1 MSLPQIAGHELQD
14 LIGGGSVGAVYRA
27 AGPGGSPCAVK
38 VFSSM
43 SINRKGL
50 NMTLQALQSMP
61 AHRGLTKVKG
71 FDMERSPY
79 YMVMPLVG
87 LMTKDAQGRK
97 IWQCPTLDSM
107 CGRVPPELAWRYI
120 YEIADAL
127 AWAHKHGVAH
137 GNLKCSNILV
147 TDDADSATR
156 VSDLGQGYVGG
167 VHHMELRDH
176 FMYLCPDQAM
186 QPEGFFAGMGPGW
199 DVYSFGVVAYRLLT
213 GQFPRG
219 AQTWAQES
227 AMKQQRMAQGLS
239 YEVNSVALLRSI
251 QAQTAITWPSPAQT
265 PWEERRRQ
273 IIERALDFNAGTRWR
288 DLREVGHEFESLEA
302 DFLLAESREQ
312 TVQERQKQAKKIT
325 MLHTLWGSLAIALG
339 LAIAYGAVTQIS
351 LNGARETITSNLA
364 DAKREIDTRDIKIST
379 LTTQVSEVT
388 AAKKAS
394 DHNLQRAQ
402 YMVDQLVTQLLQLPT
417 GNNLEVAF
425 SKQQLSDA
433 AAYIHLQLPELEK
446 SDALAPERARAY
458 GNLGMIALKQRSSAE
473 AVKFL
478 DKARTELHALLTRDP
493 QSPHAN
499 LYHQWLGR
507 FSLLLANMRAAR
519 GDSETAMVLLKEA
532 TANLDPGLQSNPKDR
547 NARFEAAQAWFEYGS
562 RCRAEGNAQESDA
575 ALQRV
580 IAALDEQVIGGPLM
594 PEENFLLAR
603 GDLER
608 GLALRDASKLDEA
621 AAMLISSVE
630 KMAAMVAGSAPRNQ
644 DQAIILAS
652 AYTELAEIL
661 GKHFSSKEA
670 TDAHFE
676 AIKVLLELLRLE
688 PDWREAKYLL
698 ARNYGEVATL
708 DRNVGTSTEAMRK
721 KQDAI
726 ELINEV
732 VSDDTENRQYLFLQA
747 KLRGELAELMSDAS
761 KPKEALP
768 IITQA
773 VESLQALLQQL
784 PDNKMSATRKEWEI
798 ELAILQGVHG
808 QVSEAAKQREGARKS
823 FVSAQ
828 KLWLKL
834 AEIDK
839 DNDTVKSGLEWVK
852 NRLQKL
858 K

>member
-27 AGPGGSPCAVK
+27 SGPGAKPCAVK

-50 NMTLQALQSMP
+50 NVTLQTLQSMP
-61 AHRGLTKVKG
+61 AHQGLMRVQG

-127 AWAHKHGVAH
+127 GWAHKHGVAH

-156 VSDLGQGYVGG
+156 VCDLGQGYVGG

-186 QPEGFFAGMGPGW
+186 QPDGFFTGMGPSW
-199 DVYSFGVVAYRLLT
+199 DVYSFGVVSYRLLT

-219 AQTWAQES
+219 AQLWTQES
-227 AMKQQRMAQGLS
+227 AMRQQRLAQGLN
-239 YEVNSVALLRSI
+239 YEINSVSLLRAI
-251 QAQTAITWPSPAQT
+251 QAQTTITWPSPAQT
-265 PWEERRRQ
+265 PWEERRRH
-273 IIERALDFNAGTRWR
+273 IIERALDFDPGTRWK

-302 DFLLAESREQ
+302 DYLLAEAREE
-312 TVQERQKQAKKIT
+312 TVLERNKQKKKIRG
-325 MLHTLWGSLAIALG
+325 LHLLWSTLAIFLV
-339 LAIAYGAVTQIS
+339 LAAAYGGYTQMN
-351 LNGARETITSNLA
+351 LNEARNTITTNLS
-364 DAKREIDTRDIKIST
+364 DAKQEIDTRDGKIGT
-379 LTTQVSEVT
+379 LTAQLKETQT
-388 AAKKAS
+388 AKQAS
-394 DHNLQRAQ
+394 DSNLQGAQ
-402 YMVDQLVTQLLQLPT
+402 SLVDQLVTQLLQLPT

-433 AAYIHLQLPELEK
+433 ATFLHAQLPELEK
-446 SDALAPERARAY
+446 SDALEPERARAY

-473 AVKFL
+473 AVKYL
-478 DKARTELHALLTRDP
+478 DKARTGLHALLTRDP
-493 QSPHAN
+493 NSAHAS

-507 FSLLLANMRAAR
+507 FSLLLANMRSAR
-519 GDSETAMVLLKEA
+519 GDSDTALVLLKEA
-532 TANLDPGLQSNPKDR
+532 TANLDPGLELNPKDR

-562 RCRAEGNAQESDA
+562 RCRAEGNLSESDA

-608 GLALRDASKLDEA
+608 GLALRDSGKLDEA
-621 AAMLISSVE
+621 AALLISSVE
-630 KMAAMVAGSAPRNQ
+630 KMAGMVAGSAPRNQ

-661 GKHFSSKEA
+661 GSHFSSREA

-688 PDWREAKYLL
+688 PDWREVKFLL

-708 DRNVGTSTEAMRK
+708 DRNVGNGTEALRK

-732 VSDDTENRQYLFLQA
+732 VSDDADNRQYLFQQA
-747 KLRGELAELMSDAS
+747 KLRGELAEMMSDGN

-773 VESLQALLQQL
+773 VENLRALIQQL
-784 PDNKMSATRKEWEI
+784 AEDNTTATRKAWEI

-808 QVSEAAKQREGARKS
+808 QICEAARQKDDARKH

-828 KLWLKL
+828 KQWLKL
-834 AEIDK
+834 AEADK
-839 DNDTVKSGLEWVK
+839 ENETIKNGLDWVK